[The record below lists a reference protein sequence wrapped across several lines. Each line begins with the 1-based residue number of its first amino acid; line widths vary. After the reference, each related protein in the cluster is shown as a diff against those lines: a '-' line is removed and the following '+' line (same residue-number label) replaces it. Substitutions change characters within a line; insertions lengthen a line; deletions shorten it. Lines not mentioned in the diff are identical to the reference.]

1 MNCAVTQGNWYGKED
16 GRHKPELVN
25 SFLLDKTTAWQ
36 GVQAILTALYVS
48 DAACFVYT
56 CRRLIDLS
64 DCRYSREAGDTRGQ
78 KLELAMLDSGLNLFW
93 PDSAAFGWA
102 AYGGEEDFSPPG
114 RRNNTNNILKTKDG
128 EYTLFMIWPQAP
140 HFMRTVEAFGL
151 NVDHPGYG
159 KDCSSADRASNYK
172 EFTADFTAV
181 VAGLTAEEYKQCLG
195 NELPGS
201 LVLDLDGIY
210 DDPQVRHMGS
220 IVETDLGLGPAGLGI
235 VR

>member
-1 MNCAVTQGNWYGKED
+1 MIPWIKLTGRTSREENGLRCSPPGHDRVYRFVKNMNFVSKTRNYALKSRNCALKTRNCVFKMMNCAVTQGNWYGKED

-93 PDSAAFGWA
+93 PDSAAFGGA
-102 AYGGEEDFSPPG
+102 ATAARRTSHRQAASTTPTTFS
-114 RRNNTNNILKTKDG
+114 RQRMAST
-128 EYTLFMIWPQAP
+128 
-140 HFMRTVEAFGL
+140 R
-151 NVDHPGYG
+151 
-159 KDCSSADRASNYK
+159 CS
-172 EFTADFTAV
+172 
-181 VAGLTAEEYKQCLG
+181 
-195 NELPGS
+195 
-201 LVLDLDGIY
+201 
-210 DDPQVRHMGS
+210 
-220 IVETDLGLGPAGLGI
+220 
-235 VR
+235 